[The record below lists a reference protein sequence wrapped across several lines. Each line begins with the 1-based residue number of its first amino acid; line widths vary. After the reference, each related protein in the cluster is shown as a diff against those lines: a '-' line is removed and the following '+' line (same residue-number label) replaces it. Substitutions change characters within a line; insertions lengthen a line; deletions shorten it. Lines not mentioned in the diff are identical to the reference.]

1 MHGFYLRI
9 LQRHCRQIWG
19 MNVELVDCEGLWE
32 IKLPTEEGKAT
43 AKEIFDHGTA
53 SNLRNLKADS
63 LRYLALQEGLDYR
76 RNKKALA
83 DSLLQL
89 RVVRQWQALGL
100 QDMTRPAQDI
110 PSPDHPSIPPTA
122 SLSMNQTSVDQE
134 LEAGQTPRQRDSSRA
149 PQDDSLPS
157 HRSSSVTASSNNKSS
172 ANQEF
177 NAAHQAFLDGQP
189 KTHFKKLSTETIQK
203 LANLYGVHAFTPA
216 GAPSRAKQTLIDA
229 LFKWKTESN
238 VDRTSMNDTTLLR
251 VGANPALPPLSTY
264 APIGAGPSAQNA
276 RVQGVSRSSTHHTQ
290 PGEPSRD
297 EHLKLFL
304 NATKSQIDHY
314 PAKVLEGIV
323 HAVKIWKKAAA
334 GPRPHRNKSPRGD
347 LSENQVDDFFETQS
361 NGSLDYEPYD
371 LDNYDEGDDRSDSSE
386 EEVEIVIPSTNKGK
400 RDLIHNIVR
409 QLSFSIRFID
419 NHTFPIPQRFESG
432 ITSENGQ
439 LLNKA
444 ATRRSGVLGKDT
456 LAAIRE
462 DMEKLRTPSWM
473 AAAPNHPGEA
483 SQGKF
488 TADQWRTFCTVN
500 LPITLIR
507 LWGSLPHE
515 ERRYEMLVNF
525 MHLITSIRLAD
536 MRVMTEERIQTFERH
551 YRAYLT
557 GIIGFEMKDRLGG
570 LYPHTRVTP
579 YQHMMLHFGDLLRLF
594 GPVHS
599 WRCFAFERFNYILQT
614 TKTNSRFGAQF
625 LCPSESVLTFA
636 MLPHIGELEKTMF
649 TRFCM
654 MQKLKSLFH
663 GEAFPPIAR
672 ELATLYQETFED
684 LDARGTRIND
694 ALAYE
699 EPNSD
704 TGTDWPVSSLTILD
718 ASTYHKVLK
727 ISTSE
732 NWTASVRIH
741 GRFKQRGL
749 TFTPQK
755 RSFSDA
761 QVVYHTGTA
770 EEWSAGSIK
779 RIFTTIGE
787 SKDGNSVGETFV
799 EIHPYRSL
807 TAPHA
812 EYDDYRKFGFAGG
825 RFFYDIL
832 EKETLLLPLEKISAH
847 FAYSMQSHS
856 LIDASIIHA
865 LPLNK
870 VNFVLII
877 CFHLIL
883 ITFLHPVQ
891 ESEFTI

>member
-1 MHGFYLRI
+1 VDDLVKLWNDGIFMARTYQHPRGRSVRAALALLVCDMPAARLLGGFAHFSSNADPCSMCKTSDLNNLNSQSFLPRTNEEHRRGARAWLAAQSEEERDILFRRNGVRYSDLLRLDYWDPVRNTVVDPMHGFYLRI

-83 DSLLQL
+83 DSLL
-89 RVVRQWQALGL
+89 
-100 QDMTRPAQDI
+100 
-110 PSPDHPSIPPTA
+110 H
-122 SLSMNQTSVDQE
+122 
-134 LEAGQTPRQRDSSRA
+134 
-149 PQDDSLPS
+149 

-229 LFKWKTESN
+229 LFKW
-238 VDRTSMNDTTLLR
+238 
-251 VGANPALPPLSTY
+251 
-264 APIGAGPSAQNA
+264 
-276 RVQGVSRSSTHHTQ
+276 
-290 PGEPSRD
+290 
-297 EHLKLFL
+297 
-304 NATKSQIDHY
+304 
-314 PAKVLEGIV
+314 
-323 HAVKIWKKAAA
+323 
-334 GPRPHRNKSPRGD
+334 
-347 LSENQVDDFFETQS
+347 
-361 NGSLDYEPYD
+361 
-371 LDNYDEGDDRSDSSE
+371 
-386 EEVEIVIPSTNKGK
+386 

-614 TKTNSRFGAQF
+614 TKTNSRFG
-625 LCPSESVLTFA
+625 
-636 MLPHIGELEKTMF
+636 
-649 TRFCM
+649 
-654 MQKLKSLFH
+654 
-663 GEAFPPIAR
+663 
-672 ELATLYQETFED
+672 
-684 LDARGTRIND
+684 
-694 ALAYE
+694 
-699 EPNSD
+699 
-704 TGTDWPVSSLTILD
+704 
-718 ASTYHKVLK
+718 
-727 ISTSE
+727 
-732 NWTASVRIH
+732 
-741 GRFKQRGL
+741 
-749 TFTPQK
+749 
-755 RSFSDA
+755 
-761 QVVYHTGTA
+761 
-770 EEWSAGSIK
+770 
-779 RIFTTIGE
+779 
-787 SKDGNSVGETFV
+787 
-799 EIHPYRSL
+799 
-807 TAPHA
+807 
-812 EYDDYRKFGFAGG
+812 
-825 RFFYDIL
+825 
-832 EKETLLLPLEKISAH
+832 
-847 FAYSMQSHS
+847 
-856 LIDASIIHA
+856 
-865 LPLNK
+865 
-870 VNFVLII
+870 
-877 CFHLIL
+877 
-883 ITFLHPVQ
+883 
-891 ESEFTI
+891 